1 MAIYT
6 LFTLTTWP
14 CMSSWKILITDGLH
28 TAGQAILRAH
38 AEVADLKGISRVDLL
53 GEIAGYDALIVRSRT
68 VIDAHI
74 ITKPSRLRVIGRAGV
89 GVDNIDLISA
99 EQQGILVVNAPSATS
114 RAVAEYTLALLFTL
128 ARSIPQANASTKA
141 GKWQKNELVG
151 VELYGKV
158 LGIIGVGNIGS
169 LVSRTAAGLGM
180 QVIGHDPFLSDELI
194 SKRGAKPVPLSEL
207 YRSADFI
214 SLHTPFVES
223 AHALINRHTLEEM
236 KTGIC
241 IVNTA
246 RGGLVDETALFEA
259 LESGKVSGAALDV
272 YAEEPPRNS
281 ALVAH
286 PRVIATPHIAAQ
298 TREAQERTAVDIA
311 QEVLAALRGAQLRW
325 RVV

>member
-1 MAIYT
+1 
-6 LFTLTTWP
+6 
-14 CMSSWKILITDGLH
+14 MSSWKILITDGLH

-74 ITKPSRLRVIGRAGV
+74 ITKPSRLKVIGRAGV

-114 RAVAEYTLALLFTL
+114 RAVAEYTLALLFAL

-151 VELYGKV
+151 VELHGKV

-169 LVSRTAAGLGM
+169 LVSQAAAGLGM
-180 QVIGHDPFLSDELI
+180 QVIAHDPFLSDETI

-214 SLHTPFVES
+214 SLHIPFVES
-223 AHALINRHTLEEM
+223 AQALIDRITLEEM
-236 KTGIC
+236 KPGIC

-246 RGGLVDETALFEA
+246 RGGLIDETALLEA

-272 YAEEPPRNS
+272 YSEEPPGNS

-298 TREAQERTAVDIA
+298 TQEAQERTAVDIA
-311 QEVLAALRGAQLRW
+311 QEVLAALRGHKLRW
-325 RVV
+325 RVI